1 MLDGRKDLTCL
12 EIHNSVMSEDISRL
26 KRRAGLVLAFAV
38 AMASV
43 GLLFIAQG
51 GIAWTAAGIAW
62 IAVFSLPIAYIG
74 VKTLKKIPPTDAY
87 LLGSSRQDIS
97 ALGDLFWF
105 DEKGIWLNNRLM
117 YSWDDVKE
125 VEIVKTWTKELELL
139 SFLDLLGGTG
149 AFEYGTVR
157 IDLKGGYSIIVP
169 YVADPEER
177 VKLIKSV
184 FLRH

>member
-1 MLDGRKDLTCL
+1 MR
-12 EIHNSVMSEDISRL
+12 EDISRL
-26 KRRAGLVLAFAV
+26 KRLAGLVLAFAG
-38 AMASV
+38 AMASI

-51 GIAWTAAGIAW
+51 GLTWVAAGIAW

-74 VKTLKKIPPTDAY
+74 VRTLKKVPPTDAY
-87 LLGSSRQDIS
+87 LLGSTRQDIS

-105 DEKGIWLNNRLM
+105 NERGIWLNSRLM
-117 YSWDDVKE
+117 RSWDDVKD
-125 VEIVKTWTKELELL
+125 VEIIKTWTKEPELL
-139 SFLDLLGGTG
+139 SFLDLLGATG

-157 IDLKGGYSIIVP
+157 VDLKRGDSIIVP
-169 YVADPEER
+169 YVADPEGR